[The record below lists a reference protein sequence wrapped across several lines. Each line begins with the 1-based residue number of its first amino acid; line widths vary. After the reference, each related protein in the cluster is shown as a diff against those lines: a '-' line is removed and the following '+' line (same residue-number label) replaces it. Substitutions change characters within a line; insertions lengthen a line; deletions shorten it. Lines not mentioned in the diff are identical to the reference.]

1 MKPGDGKLGRD
12 SETLLETL
20 LETLWKS
27 SMPGGDFSMSLE
39 QGEDESGG
47 ERKELAKVARLP
59 RATPPTLSFSQ
70 QQG

>member
-12 SETLLETL
+12 PETLLEI
-20 LETLWKS
+20 ETWKS
-27 SMPGGDFSMSLE
+27 SLPGGDFSMSLE

-47 ERKELAKVARLP
+47 KRKELAKAARLP
-59 RATPPTLSFSQ
+59 RATPPTWSFSQ

>member
-12 SETLLETL
+12 PETLLEI
-20 LETLWKS
+20 ETLWRS
-27 SMPGGDFSMSLE
+27 SLPGGDFSMSLE